1 MLSPMVTKTLVDY
14 IVDGKTSDILESLSI
29 KRFKEG
35 KLVRETS
42 VVG

>member
-1 MLSPMVTKTLVDY
+1 MVTKTLVDY
-14 IVDGKTSDILESLSI
+14 IVDGKTSDILESLNI

-35 KLVRETS
+35 KIVKETF